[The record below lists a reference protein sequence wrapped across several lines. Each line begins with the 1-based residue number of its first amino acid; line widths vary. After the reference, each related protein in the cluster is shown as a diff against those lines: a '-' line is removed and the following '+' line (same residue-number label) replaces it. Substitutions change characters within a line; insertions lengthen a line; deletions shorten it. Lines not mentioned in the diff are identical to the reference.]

1 MSTPG
6 ENDIWTPSR
15 LRTLLASQK
24 GLAPTPSCYVIWR
37 VTTRPD
43 APELGGYE
51 LSGVPG
57 RQDEAAFEQ
66 WLLERN
72 LSGPER
78 LSVSILVIRE
88 QLDEAGLLR
97 DCVLERRRGGAD
109 GPYYGNVA
117 RVEFTGAAKRVRRYR
132 ATPDGRLI
140 KLAAEDETGV
150 TPPAAITHAEA
161 FTGEDAAVRAWSG
174 EDAVILDRRTPSL

>member
-72 LSGPER
+72 LAGPER

-88 QLDEAGLLR
+88 QLDEAGLLG
-97 DCVLERRRGGAD
+97 DCVLGRGRGGRYRGNPAGGYNACRGVHRRGCRGARLVGGRRRHPGSAD
-109 GPYYGNVA
+109 A
-117 RVEFTGAAKRVRRYR
+117 IFVRR
-132 ATPDGRLI
+132 P
-140 KLAAEDETGV
+140 
-150 TPPAAITHAEA
+150 
-161 FTGEDAAVRAWSG
+161 
-174 EDAVILDRRTPSL
+174 